1 MTRGLLEATNDEGER
16 SASQTLQGTVRKPSL
31 PKGKPKAQSSPIPIA
46 KLTHKQDSFARMVAQ
61 GKTLSDAYRASYTV
75 SPETLEESIW
85 QTASKLAKHP
95 KVLSRINSLK
105 AVVINEEWQD
115 MGKLRALALKTL
127 ETEAKGLGEDTKSS
141 SRISA
146 AVAIGK
152 LTEVDLFTDHK
163 VIEHRDDSRLV
174 DLKVRLE
181 QRLTALLN
189 KAQSSPVA
197 ALTRQMEPDDEIRGV
212 EDPTHPGTPV

>member
-1 MTRGLLEATNDEGER
+1 
-16 SASQTLQGTVRKPSL
+16 
-31 PKGKPKAQSSPIPIA
+31 
-46 KLTHKQDSFARMVAQ
+46 MVAQ
-61 GKTLSDAYRASYTV
+61 GKTLSDAYREAYDV
-75 SPETLEESIW
+75 SPKTLDKTIW
-85 QTASKLAKHP
+85 DASSKLAANP
-95 KVLSRINSLK
+95 VVSQRINSLK

-163 VIEHRDDSRLV
+163 VIEHRDDSRLI